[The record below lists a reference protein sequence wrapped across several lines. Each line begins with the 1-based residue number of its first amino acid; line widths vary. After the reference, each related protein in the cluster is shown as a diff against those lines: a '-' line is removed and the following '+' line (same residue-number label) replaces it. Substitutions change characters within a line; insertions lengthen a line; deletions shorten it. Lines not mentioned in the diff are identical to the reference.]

1 MWALLRRSRVVR
13 WCRRVPASGS
23 HRILS
28 ILTGQ
33 VCQCGRWLLFFHEYG
48 RRVGMVPRSS
58 LKEGKN
64 RQMVEKG
71 TKTPNQ
77 PKPNTPARRPKL
89 HHLVVF
95 PLHWVKRVK
104 RRLVAING
112 PEFSREK
119 DGSANCVHGK
129 PPRRLQTD
137 FPCQLL
143 VTSGHTTVWQN
154 KVTLQV
160 SCIMWRSRRFTWCKP
175 WASSFNREMQ
185 RKPLPSFS
193 RSALLLL
200 PKKCT
205 HYSEGTHTTNGL
217 QSTTLPWQY
226 RPLIASM

>member
-1 MWALLRRSRVVR
+1 
-13 WCRRVPASGS
+13 
-23 HRILS
+23 
-28 ILTGQ
+28 
-33 VCQCGRWLLFFHEYG
+33 
-48 RRVGMVPRSS
+48 MVPRSS

-95 PLHWVKRVK
+95 PLHRVKRVK

-137 FPCQLL
+137 FPYRLL

-160 SCIMWRSRRFTWCKP
+160 RCLAML
-175 WASSFNREMQ
+175 Q
-185 RKPLPSFS
+185 RWL
-193 RSALLLL
+193 
-200 PKKCT
+200 
-205 HYSEGTHTTNGL
+205 
-217 QSTTLPWQY
+217 
-226 RPLIASM
+226 